1 MPKVDPP
8 ILIGTAL
15 GTSLN
20 QLTDNWAALFR
31 AQRRLNKTLMK
42 QPFALE
48 DLEPEQWLSH
58 RAGHL
63 FRLDDDGLPSL
74 IQRLK
79 FNHGTLCWEAYLFN
93 GSVKTVTQEFL
104 EDVLSEVDDP
114 LLEDVYK
121 ALESLL

>member
-31 AQRRLNKTLMK
+31 AQRRLNKTLM
-42 QPFALE
+42 
-48 DLEPEQWLSH
+48 
-58 RAGHL
+58 